1 MKPLIFWK
9 LIHADYVK
17 LLNLWPM
24 FWSLHV
30 LPHLLLSLEILYPVK
45 ALPRIP
51 EIEPLLK
58 DICFLQSVKRI
69 PDSPGGQIAFPCY
82 FFLGKQSAFLKYL
95 KNKLCGWRKSLEL
108 HVSVQNRYVLCYITA
123 FRGGKDDSS
132 LVVTGGVNGVNWDK
146 GFYIFSNSEYYPLI

>member
-1 MKPLIFWK
+1 MK
-9 LIHADYVK
+9 
-17 LLNLWPM
+17 
-24 FWSLHV
+24 
-30 LPHLLLSLEILYPVK
+30 PHLLLSLEILYPVK

-51 EIEPLLK
+51 EIESLLK

-82 FFLGKQSAFLKYL
+82 FFLGQQSAFLKNL

-146 GFYIFSNSEYYPLI
+146 GFYLLVLGGLS